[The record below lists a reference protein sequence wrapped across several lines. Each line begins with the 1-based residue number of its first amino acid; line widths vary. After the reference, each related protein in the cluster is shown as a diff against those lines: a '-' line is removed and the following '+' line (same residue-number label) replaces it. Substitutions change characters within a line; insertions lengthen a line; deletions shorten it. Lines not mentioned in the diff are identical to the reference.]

1 MDGLLVIRVR
11 LPLVV
16 VLALVVQT
24 AVLDRIRLV
33 GVAPDL
39 MLLLAIAAGVAGGPE
54 RGAVTGF
61 LSGIAIDLFLQT
73 PVGLSALAFSLVGYV
88 VGMIGEG
95 VLRSAWWI
103 PLTTALVAT
112 VAGEML
118 FAMAGAVVGESQLMR
133 PHLAA
138 VAAIAAVLNAVL
150 APLALRMMRWA
161 VDGTGS
167 AAGAVRGGAFAR

>member
-1 MDGLLVIRVR
+1 
-11 LPLVV
+11 
-16 VLALVVQT
+16 
-24 AVLDRIRLV
+24 
-33 GVAPDL
+33 
-39 MLLLAIAAGVAGGPE
+39 
-54 RGAVTGF
+54 
-61 LSGIAIDLFLQT
+61 
-73 PVGLSALAFSLVGYV
+73 
-88 VGMIGEG
+88 MIGEG

-138 VAAIAAVLNAVL
+138 VAAIAGVLNAVL
-150 APLALRMMRWA
+150 APLALRMVRWA

>member
-1 MDGLLVIRVR
+1 MDGIVVIRVR